1 MWRGD
6 NKPSVGHAASNR
18 GTVAFAVAVAIM
30 SGAAGAADLD
40 EVVVTARKRAESIQ
54 DVPVAVTA
62 MSAESMRRQQF
73 QSLKDANFSV
83 PNLSAF
89 NNQTTVVSAATF
101 IRGVGQDDS
110 TPVQEQGVATYI
122 DDVYMPRAQGGLLDL
137 LDFERIEVLRG
148 PQGTLYG
155 RNSSGGAV
163 KYVTR
168 KPSLTDTAVIAQA
181 TVGSFER
188 RDLAASF
195 SAPLVDG
202 KLAAKVDVVSR
213 DRDGYIAQ
221 RSTGKDLSR
230 IDRDTA
236 RLALRWQASDT
247 VLVDVAVDGTRDRS
261 GLQGGTPIE
270 PKPGGKLPGGYAP
283 IYGDLYTSGADV
295 EDLNEFDG
303 WGASA
308 TVTWDN
314 AVGQFKSVSSYRT
327 WDTVF
332 WSDLGGRPA
341 NLDLFSDMDGKTF
354 TQEFQLASS
363 GDGKLKWVVGAFLMQ
378 EKLDILNRFLFLHDY
393 VQDTDSMAVYGELTY
408 PFTDRLRLTV
418 GGRLTEDKKEI
429 SMFGVGLGG
438 TFRKDGLK
446 IDFNDFTPKV
456 ALDFSLS
463 DDALIYASAQDGYKA
478 GAFQGFPQQLTDLTV
493 EYLRPESVRAYEV
506 GAKTSW
512 LDGDLTLN
520 GALFLSEYD
529 RKQLNIFNPATLGFV
544 SRTTNAEMSGVEIE
558 LAWRPSENLTINGF
572 LATFD
577 GEITKSNAADPLLPK
592 KGTKI
597 AFMPDISAKL
607 GFDYS
612 VPRAGG
618 GEFFVGGSV
627 QHVGKIYF
635 AVYNDPQVVQKPY
648 ELVDARIGY
657 RAADDRLEIAL
668 GGRNLTDE
676 EYAYTAS
683 AVDGGTL
690 WMAEPRTWSLSF
702 RYQLAD

>member
-1 MWRGD
+1 
-6 NKPSVGHAASNR
+6 VGHTAA
-18 GTVAFAVAVAIM
+18 GGGAAAFAVAVAIT
-30 SGAAGAADLD
+30 SVAAGATDLD
-40 EVVVTARKRAESIQ
+40 EVVVTARKRAESVQ

-62 MSAESMRRQQF
+62 ISADSLRKQQF

-181 TVGSFER
+181 TIGSFER
-188 RDLAASF
+188 RELAASF

-213 DRDGYIAQ
+213 DRDGYITQ
-221 RSTGKDLSR
+221 QSTGKDVSG

-247 VLVDVAVDGTRDRS
+247 VLVDLAVDGTRDRS

-270 PKPGGKLPGGYAP
+270 PRAGGKLPGGYAP
-283 IYGDLYTSGADV
+283 VYGDLYTSGADV

-308 TVTWDN
+308 TVTWDSSL
-314 AVGQFKSVSSYRT
+314 GQFKSVSSYRT

-378 EKLDILNRFLFLHDY
+378 EKLDILNQFLFLHDY
-393 VQDTDSMAVYGELTY
+393 IQDTDSMALYGELTY
-408 PFTDRLRLTV
+408 PLSERMRLTL

-429 SMFGVGLGG
+429 DMFGIGLGG
-438 TFRKDGLK
+438 TFRR
-446 IDFNDFTPKV
+446 T
-456 ALDFSLS
+456 
-463 DDALIYASAQDGYKA
+463 
-478 GAFQGFPQQLTDLTV
+478 
-493 EYLRPESVRAYEV
+493 
-506 GAKTSW
+506 
-512 LDGDLTLN
+512 
-520 GALFLSEYD
+520 
-529 RKQLNIFNPATLGFV
+529 V
-544 SRTTNAEMSGVEIE
+544 SRSISTTS
-558 LAWRPSENLTINGF
+558 RRRSPST
-572 LATFD
+572 T
-577 GEITKSNAADPLLPK
+577 
-592 KGTKI
+592 
-597 AFMPDISAKL
+597 
-607 GFDYS
+607 
-612 VPRAGG
+612 R
-618 GEFFVGGSV
+618 
-627 QHVGKIYF
+627 
-635 AVYNDPQVVQKPY
+635 
-648 ELVDARIGY
+648 
-657 RAADDRLEIAL
+657 
-668 GGRNLTDE
+668 
-676 EYAYTAS
+676 
-683 AVDGGTL
+683 
-690 WMAEPRTWSLSF
+690 
-702 RYQLAD
+702 